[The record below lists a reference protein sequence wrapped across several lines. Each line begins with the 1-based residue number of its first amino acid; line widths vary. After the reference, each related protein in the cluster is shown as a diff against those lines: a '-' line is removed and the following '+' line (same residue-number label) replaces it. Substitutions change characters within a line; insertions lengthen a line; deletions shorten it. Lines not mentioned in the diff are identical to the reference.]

1 MISSKNL
8 INDEVKACRVKTWL
22 QGPVQDPMASGPV
35 GCHLAASIRPEGR
48 ICTMAVPRLLALQG
62 QAG

>member
-1 MISSKNL
+1 MISSKYF
-8 INDEVKACRVKTWL
+8 INKEVRVQI
-22 QGPVQDPMASGPV
+22 QGLVQDPMASGPV
-35 GCHLAASIRPEGR
+35 GCHLAASVRPESR